1 MIMFYQQLEK
11 KMKKKTAAR
20 FITQLK
26 ESGDQHLVEI
36 GNEMTTPQAERL
48 MLILQ
53 EVDKILERKKNE

>member
-1 MIMFYQQLEK
+1 
-11 KMKKKTAAR
+11 MKKKTAAR

-36 GNEMTTPQAERL
+36 GNEMTTSQAERV

>member
-1 MIMFYQQLEK
+1 M
-11 KMKKKTAAR
+11 KTAAR

-26 ESGDQHLVEI
+26 ESGDKHLVEI

-53 EVDKILERKKNE
+53 EVDKILESKKNE